1 MVIKTNTINTSN
13 VLAGF
18 VAYLQ
23 EEDVI
28 YAFLVQ
34 IFGGHSWICGIQF
47 TVCKVNISSGTHLFG
62 TLGYFCSVNK
72 PLIQR

>member
-34 IFGGHSWICGIQF
+34 ILGAIVGSVVLYLLFAKLTSAVAHICLEHWVTF
-47 TVCKVNISSGTHLFG
+47 V
-62 TLGYFCSVNK
+62 
-72 PLIQR
+72 PLTNL